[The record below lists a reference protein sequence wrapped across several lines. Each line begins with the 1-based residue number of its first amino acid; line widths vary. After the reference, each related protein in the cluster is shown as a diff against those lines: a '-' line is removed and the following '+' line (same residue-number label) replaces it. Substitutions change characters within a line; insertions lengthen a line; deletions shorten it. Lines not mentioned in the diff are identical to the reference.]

1 MAFEKNFF
9 FPSDFGFMR
18 DFVFVFLVCRGLRLF
33 LGCVW
38 WWVGVSHLGFSLPLA
53 DGVPAPPPRRRSRVL
68 GQEIRVTQ
76 HPWVLGA
83 LLETLLGTGLV
94 LGVRLVLGTRQAV
107 TL

>member
-1 MAFEKNFF
+1 MKKIFSSLLTLDLCEILFLCF
-9 FPSDFGFMR
+9 WCVGGCGYFWVVCGGGWGCR
-18 DFVFVFLVCRGLRLF
+18 IWVFLF
-33 LGCVW
+33 PWQMGCQP
-38 WWVGVSHLGFSLPLA
+38 LPP
-53 DGVPAPPPRRRSRVL
+53 GRRSRVL